1 MKKSLL
7 TMALAT
13 LLSPAMAIENGQIE
27 SASAFPSLVE
37 MNCTGTIIAGKWVLT
52 AAHCSWP
59 SSGGIKPVNLVG
71 AQTHGDS
78 LIIDPL
84 KDVVF
89 NAGVAS
95 DIALWELSE
104 TPLFDK
110 TLFLSNDAVE
120 RNLNSTFTIYG
131 FGQTQQQLHSATYSI
146 DNYLHEDPEI
156 LFLRAQSASIVV
168 SGDSGSPYLLNGKI
182 VGITRAAAIKEPP
195 PGLEGENYHGTSASR
210 ISFAQ
215 DWILETVNAWHYPTI
230 ATVAA
235 GQSKTIEV
243 QSLHMNAVVDSAS
256 RTGDIEIDIA
266 NSSCINGGAQIQPFD
281 ICTYTITSKDGYEAT
296 LDLGNDQRIVIN
308 KGKGPT
314 VTPPTPEPEAG
325 GSSGGSA
332 GWLSLLGLLALAY
345 RRKG

>member
-1 MKKSLL
+1 MKKPLL

-37 MNCTGTIIAGKWVLT
+37 MDCTGTIIAGKWVLT
-52 AAHCSWP
+52 AAHCTWAN
-59 SSGGIKPVNLVG
+59 GIKPVNLVG
-71 AQTHGDS
+71 ASTNSGNLVVDT
-78 LIIDPL
+78 IR
-84 KDVVF
+84 DVELA
-89 NAGVAS
+89 NS
-95 DIALWELSE
+95 DITLWELSK

-110 TLFLSNDAVE
+110 VLFLSNDAVE
-120 RNLNSTFTIYG
+120 RDLTSSFTTYG
-131 FGQTQQQLHSATYSI
+131 FGQTQRQLHSATYSI
-146 DNYLHEDPEI
+146 DNYLHEDDEFI
-156 LFLRAQSASIVV
+156 FFRASTEANSVP
-168 SGDSGSPYLLNGKI
+168 GDSGSPYLLNGKI
-182 VGITRAAAIKEPP
+182 AAVNNAAANMEPP
-195 PGLEGENYHGTSASR
+195 LDLEGENYHGTTATR

-215 DWILETVNAWHYPTI
+215 DWIVETVNAWHYPTI

-243 QSLHMNAVVDSAS
+243 QSLHMNAVIDSAS
-256 RTGDIEIDIA
+256 PTGDIEIDIA